1 MNSMSIELALTTSMR
16 CGEVCALRWS
26 DFDDAGAMTVSHAL
40 GNGRA
45 ASTSRSPRP
54 AASRAIPLTSHT
66 TTMLRA
72 MRADARR
79 AMDEMGMDAGD
90 PYILGTQVPGS
101 RPYNPMQLGKDF
113 SAFCRMDGFSCTF
126 HDPRHT
132 FATMMIA
139 GGCDVRTVASYL
151 GHASVSMTLDTCAG
165 IDPEAKCAAVGKVDE
180 SFDVDMSAMGFDGPE
195 RSVEANTSSLTF
207 TVEQLE
213 AMLAE
218 AKRREAGHEGA

>member
-1 MNSMSIELALTTSMR
+1 
-16 CGEVCALRWS
+16 
-26 DFDDAGAMTVSHAL
+26 
-40 GNGRA
+40 
-45 ASTSRSPRP
+45 
-54 AASRAIPLTSHT
+54 
-66 TTMLRA
+66 MLRA
-72 MRADARR
+72 MRADTRR

-90 PYILGTQVPGS
+90 PYILGTQVPDS

-126 HDPRHT
+126 HDLYRT

-180 SFDVDMSAMGFDGPE
+180 SFDVDMSAMGFDGSE
-195 RSVEANTSSLTF
+195 RSVETNTSSLTF
-207 TVEQLE
+207 TVEQLK

>member
-1 MNSMSIELALTTSMR
+1 
-16 CGEVCALRWS
+16 
-26 DFDDAGAMTVSHAL
+26 
-40 GNGRA
+40 
-45 ASTSRSPRP
+45 
-54 AASRAIPLTSHT
+54 
-66 TTMLRA
+66 MLRA
-72 MRADARR
+72 MRADTRR

-90 PYILGTQVPGS
+90 PYILGTQVSDS

-113 SAFCRMDGFSCTF
+113 SAFCRMDGFSCMF
-126 HDPRHT
+126 HDLRHM

-195 RSVEANTSSLTF
+195 RSVETNTSSLTF

>member
-1 MNSMSIELALTTSMR
+1 
-16 CGEVCALRWS
+16 
-26 DFDDAGAMTVSHAL
+26 
-40 GNGRA
+40 
-45 ASTSRSPRP
+45 
-54 AASRAIPLTSHT
+54 
-66 TTMLRA
+66 MLRA
-72 MRADARR
+72 MRADTRR

-126 HDPRHT
+126 HDLRHT

-180 SFDVDMSAMGFDGPE
+180 SFDVAMSAMDFDGPE
-195 RSVEANTSSLTF
+195 RSVETNTSSLTF

>member
-1 MNSMSIELALTTSMR
+1 
-16 CGEVCALRWS
+16 
-26 DFDDAGAMTVSHAL
+26 
-40 GNGRA
+40 
-45 ASTSRSPRP
+45 
-54 AASRAIPLTSHT
+54 
-66 TTMLRA
+66 MLRA
-72 MRADARR
+72 MRADTRR

-90 PYILGTQVPGS
+90 PYILGTQVPDS
-101 RPYNPMQLGKDF
+101 RPYNPMQLDKDF
-113 SAFCRMDGFSCTF
+113 SAFCRMDGFSCKF
-126 HDPRHT
+126 HDLRHM

-165 IDPEAKCAAVGKVDE
+165 TDPEAKCAAVGKVDE

-195 RSVEANTSSLTF
+195 RSVETNTSSLTF

-218 AKRREAGHEGA
+218 AKRRKAGHEGA